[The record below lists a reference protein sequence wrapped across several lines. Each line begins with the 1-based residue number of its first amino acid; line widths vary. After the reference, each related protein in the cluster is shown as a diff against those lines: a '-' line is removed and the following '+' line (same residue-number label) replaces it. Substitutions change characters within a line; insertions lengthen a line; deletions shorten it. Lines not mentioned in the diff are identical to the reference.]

1 MAQRSRSR
9 KLTTVV
15 TRLYER
21 SVRSIEGSCSQ
32 PPPQTAGYILIL
44 AVGTGISVTGGLLP
58 AYLSW
63 WWLDKVGH
71 IAGGLTLAL
80 GLLIL
85 LSRIATAV
93 SVVVL
98 SVVWEIFEWTVGYP
112 FVVSPLDTKLDLLAG
127 WFGLVLALAVTW
139 KR

>member
-1 MAQRSRSR
+1 MAQRGQSG
-9 KLTTVV
+9 KLTAVV

-21 SVRSIEGSCSQ
+21 SIQSIERSCSQ

-44 AVGTGISVTGGLLP
+44 TVGTGISVTGGLLP

-93 SVVVL
+93 GVVIL

-127 WFGLVLALAVTW
+127 WFGLVLALAATW
-139 KR
+139 RR